1 MSVITERIAVLMGGQ
16 SSEREVSLKSG
27 EAVFQ
32 SLRRQGYRV
41 IKIDVDR
48 TLPDVLR
55 RGKIQVAFLA
65 MHGPGGEDGTVQGL
79 LEILGIPYTGSG
91 VRASAVSMDKGMTKT
106 MLQPVKMPLAA
117 GMVIDRKKTVPSIA
131 KFGWPLVV
139 KPTDQGSTV
148 GVSIVHRPSEW
159 KRALREAFKQSSQVV
174 VESYVF
180 GREIAAG
187 VLDGRA
193 LPLVEIVAPGGF
205 YDYAAKYQKPDT
217 RYVCPAPVT
226 QRQMREMQNLAVLAF
241 EVLGCDG
248 AARVDF
254 RLNRRGRPVFLEINT
269 IPGMTERSLLPMAAA
284 QAGINYDSLTK
295 RILQSAMTRQM
306 INSTVH
312 TPVKKAKGRA

>member
-91 VRASAVSMDKGMTKT
+91 VLASAVSMDKGMTKT

>member
-91 VRASAVSMDKGMTKT
+91 VLASAVSMDKGMTKT

-205 YDYAAKYQKPDT
+205 YDYAAKYQNPDT